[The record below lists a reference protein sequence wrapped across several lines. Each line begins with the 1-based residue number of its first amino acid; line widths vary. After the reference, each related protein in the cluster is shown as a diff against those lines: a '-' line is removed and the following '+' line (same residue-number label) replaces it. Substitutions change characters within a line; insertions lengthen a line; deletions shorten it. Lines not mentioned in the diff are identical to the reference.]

1 MLSTEKKIRHFTVA
15 ILMAS
20 ASAVFVSA
28 EPAEQNPGN
37 AHLFLTQ
44 LSEQNRVQFEPPEY
58 YARTKTYG
66 TSGYNGEYRLT
77 WDEFQSNM
85 SPWPLSIASSA
96 GCHTKLMSNSFADF
110 KAYSQEAS
118 FYSRSAKMDVPG
130 TEKWYPFV
138 PHWQHIK
145 ANGIDWAK
153 VSTVTNEKS
162 AVVWLRGPAF
172 SGGYGKLIFESPE
185 MAARAAFAM
194 ELIRQSCD
202 PFANT
207 GF

>member
-1 MLSTEKKIRHFTVA
+1 MDYHAKSIALAAVLLVLPANLIAQE
-15 ILMAS
+15 S
-20 ASAVFVSA
+20 ASQTP
-28 EPAEQNPGN
+28 EN

-44 LSEQNRVQFEPPEY
+44 LSMQNRVQFEPPEY
-58 YARTKTYG
+58 YTRSKAYG

-85 SPWPLSIASSA
+85 STWPLSISTSS
-96 GCHTKLMSNSFADF
+96 GCLTKLHPNSFADF

-118 FYSRSAKMDVPG
+118 FYNRSAKMDVPG
-130 TEKWYPFV
+130 RETWYPFV
-138 PHWQHIK
+138 PHWQYIK

-153 VSTVTNEKS
+153 VSTVSNEKS

-185 MAARAAFAM
+185 MAARVAFAM
-194 ELIRQSCD
+194 ELIRLSCD
-202 PFANT
+202 PFAKT